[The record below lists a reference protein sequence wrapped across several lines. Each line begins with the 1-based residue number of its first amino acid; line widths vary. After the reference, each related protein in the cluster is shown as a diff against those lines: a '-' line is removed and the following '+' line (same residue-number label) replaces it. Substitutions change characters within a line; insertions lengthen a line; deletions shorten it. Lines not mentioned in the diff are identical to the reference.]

1 MSSCHVGLVY
11 KFFVDLLKKNSNGEL
26 SSLPGL
32 QEPPKIWHENFLI
45 SMQIWAKSGQ
55 FLHRLLG
62 ESEVNLLELNCL
74 TLTAL
79 QCYEYQG
86 LSLLLIV
93 VVLIISVIIS
103 QTFSFS

>member
-11 KFFVDLLKKNSNGEL
+11 SFFCRFVDKKKPSNGEL
-26 SSLPGL
+26 SSPPGL

-55 FLHRLLG
+55 FLHPLFG
-62 ESEVNLLELNCL
+62 GSWVNLLELNCL

-79 QCYEYQG
+79 PCYECQG
-86 LSLLLIV
+86 LFLLLIV
-93 VVLIISVIIS
+93 LGLIMSVII
-103 QTFSFS
+103 T